1 MTVKIRYGTLT
12 EIPTHFN
19 EMTERDLKNMAKIG
33 YGVKV
38 GTLTQLDEKSWDAF
52 NVQAPVVDGQIVN
65 CILDVGGTL
74 YLQGDFPVEVALG
87 SQVRVHFTYQ
97 NTGDVTTQ
105 FYYSIEILD
114 PDELQRAYA
123 EGNNPCDPGW
133 QKASARTNYITID
146 KGGIW
151 VVHGILWVL

>member
-1 MTVKIRYGTLT
+1 MEVRYGTLA
-12 EIPTHFN
+12 EVGNPFG
-19 EMTERDLKNMAKIG
+19 EMTKGDLKNMAKLG

-38 GTLTQLDEKSWDAF
+38 AAFMDERSWNAF
-52 NVQAPVVDGQIVN
+52 NVQAPGVDGKIIN
-65 CILDVGGTL
+65 CALNVAGTVHWE
-74 YLQGDFPVEVALG
+74 QDFPVEVALG
-87 SQVRVHFTYQ
+87 SQVRAHFTYV

-105 FYYSIEILD
+105 FYYSIEIID
-114 PDELQRAYA
+114 PDGIQRADA

-133 QKASARTNYITID
+133 QKASARTDYITID